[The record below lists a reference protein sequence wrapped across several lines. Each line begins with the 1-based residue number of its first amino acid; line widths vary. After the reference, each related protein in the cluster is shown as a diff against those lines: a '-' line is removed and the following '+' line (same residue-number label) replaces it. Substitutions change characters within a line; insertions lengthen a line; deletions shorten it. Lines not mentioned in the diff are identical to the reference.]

1 MQRASCCCSG
11 SRSGCC
17 CWAICMLHA
26 KCLSIE
32 FVWLSVATSGG
43 STLTSFFAAYRFV
56 LLLLLLSLYGFFFY
70 QSFKQLPSILFATYF
85 AFLCCCLPFYFSQRF
100 VDCVGE
106 LGTWGSGRH
115 LHVEVGEA
123 DILVRPV
130 RAKDTSVHLYM
141 HMHNL
146 C

>member
-17 CWAICMLHA
+17 CWTICMLHA

-32 FVWLSVATSGG
+32 FVWLSVATSCG
-43 STLTSFFAAYRFV
+43 STLTFFFAAYRFV
-56 LLLLLLSLYGFFFY
+56 LLLLLSLYGFFFINHSSNCHQY
-70 QSFKQLPSILFATYF
+70 YLRLT
-85 AFLCCCLPFYFSQRF
+85 LPFYAAVCPFISLN
-100 VDCVGE
+100 DLLTPWGN
-106 LGTWGSGRH
+106 GTWGSGRH